1 MNVMSKYRDKPG
13 AMLDGIDPVSHG
25 VLVSFQKVVDGTAEP
40 YVFQMVSDEHARG
53 VLDDD
58 DYEIWCEAKASSTGS
73 R

>member
-1 MNVMSKYRDKPG
+1 MSKYRDRLG

-40 YVFQMVSDEHARG
+40 YVFQMVSDEHARS

-58 DYEIWCEAKASSTGS
+58 DYEIWCEAKASSTDC